1 MTTKLEFAFGVLI
14 IINERLKAFYIKW
27 FPTAAIVFVISFI
40 AGIAGSS
47 DRGQLHSDD
56 MPTLIIVALSFTIA
70 VLHYIVLTL
79 KTAISKKESRKW
91 KK

>member
-27 FPTAAIVFVISFI
+27 FPTAAIVFVVSFI

-47 DRGQLHSDD
+47 DRCQLHSDD
-56 MPTLIIVALSFTIA
+56 IPTLIIVALSFTIA